1 MPTLRYVAYARREQR
16 ETLYYR
22 VESEIEIED
31 YSGDRAPWQW
41 WRIVRERG
49 RKPRNN
55 SEDRSG
61 GSEDGS
67 GNSNEEEDNEDGDEN
82 DSDEFVEVRQIPTWE
97 GERVRTFLRNADME
111 TAENFD
117 GNYTYSGDS
126 YHIRS
131 YRCFETEIFKP
142 LR

>member
-1 MPTLRYVAYARREQR
+1 M
-16 ETLYYR
+16 
-22 VESEIEIED
+22 ESEVEIED

-41 WRIVRERG
+41 WRIVRRRD
-49 RKPRNN
+49 RKLRSD

-67 GNSNEEEDNEDGDEN
+67 GNSDQEEVDEDGDEEEVDEDGDEEEVDEDGDEE

-111 TAENFD
+111 TAEDFD
-117 GNYTYSGDS
+117 GNYAYSGDS
-126 YHIRS
+126 YHICS